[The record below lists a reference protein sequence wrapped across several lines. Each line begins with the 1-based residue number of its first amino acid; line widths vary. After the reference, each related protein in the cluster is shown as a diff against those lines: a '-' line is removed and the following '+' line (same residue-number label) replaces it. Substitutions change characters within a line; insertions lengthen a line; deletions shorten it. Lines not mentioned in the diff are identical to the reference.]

1 MYNYFKS
8 NVTKNSNNFLLN
20 IWSLSTIRLYLISSS
35 SKLNYLIQTLDS
47 LKVKTVNTHTHY
59 FYNFSI
65 FYQIIVLL
73 LILLFVVSNLFLFF

>member
-20 IWSLSTIRLYLISSS
+20 IWSLSTIRLYLISNS

-47 LKVKTVNTHTHY
+47 LKVKTANTHTHY

-73 LILLFVVSNLFLFF
+73 LILLFIVSNLFLFF